1 MLPQLCPPVPPFHPI
16 YPRAWFMRLDA
27 ILAVNGI
34 KAQPMMHAVLLNALP
49 VELCHLAAESSS
61 SPRPYDDLCAAVL
74 ACYGQTYRPLPG
86 SRELQISPPSQGA
99 GPIGPEPS
107 LDQDFTSLA
116 TTPPT
121 SRPATSASIPTPDH
135 PPDEFSLGLAARP
148 TDMVIHE
155 VEGEEL
161 PPAEILEDGEG
172 SWRQVYARA
181 RKPASS
187 PQKTTPDVNAS
198 KEQPQKTLPSARR
211 NAPRPPPL
219 PADDYKIV
227 LRIRGGL
234 SCADIPLPKLI
245 YAVLQAAA
253 LTSSLHDQYR
263 INSVSNILLISTP
276 DSARTEAYLR
286 IKTIKMDERSFEVV
300 THITDPSNTCRGV
313 IRNIP
318 VEHTA
323 ETILSSLLDYDRL
336 GLILTGSR
344 MGATTSILVT
354 FRGTRV
360 PFYISYQGGITRCV
374 PYRHKTE
381 ACTLCRKLGHRP
393 DVCLG
398 APQSLCPMCGIPN
411 PLLDHECQPKC
422 VVCHN
427 DHPTGSPQCPQRYK
441 PKPKHPPSPFS
452 PDAAPFSDPST
463 SFKNTQRGRSPSLT
477 RQQRRSRSRS
487 RSKSI
492 HQDPVPRTGPG
503 HEVGWADAA
512 SPESS
517 IQKQLKQMQ
526 DEMAKLRA
534 ENAKLRLELQ
544 SFKQPPTSTHPPS
557 SPPNPTPISPLPAP
571 PSTTPIPRDPAE
583 PPAQKRKASTPTVSF
598 EERVDQVEAK
608 MERVDKV
615 EEKEAQMD
623 TFKTHY
629 KQL

>member
-1 MLPQLCPPVPPFHPI
+1 M
-16 YPRAWFMRLDA
+16 
-27 ILAVNGI
+27 
-34 KAQPMMHAVLLNALP
+34 
-49 VELCHLAAESSS
+49 
-61 SPRPYDDLCAAVL
+61 
-74 ACYGQTYRPLPG
+74 
-86 SRELQISPPSQGA
+86 
-99 GPIGPEPS
+99 
-107 LDQDFTSLA
+107 TSLYMW
-116 TTPPT
+116 
-121 SRPATSASIPTPDH
+121 
-135 PPDEFSLGLAARP
+135 FSVGLAARP
-148 TDMVIHE
+148 TDMFIHE
-155 VEGEEL
+155 VQGEEL

-172 SWRQVYARA
+172 SWCQVYARA
-181 RKPASS
+181 RKPASC
-187 PQKTTPDVNAS
+187 PQKKTPDVNAS

-211 NAPRPPPL
+211 NAPRPPAL
-219 PADDYKIV
+219 TADDYKIV

-253 LTSSLHDQYR
+253 LTSSLHGQYR

-300 THITDPSNTCRGV
+300 THITDPLNTCRGV

-318 VEHTA
+318 MEHTA

-336 GLILTGSR
+336 GLILTGR
-344 MGATTSILVT
+344 RIGAKTSILVT

-393 DVCLG
+393 DVCPG

-411 PLLDHECQPKC
+411 PLLDHDCQPKC

-441 PKPKHPPSPFS
+441 PEPKHAPSPFG

-463 SFKNTQRGRSPSLT
+463 SFKNTRRGRSPT
-477 RQQRRSRSRS
+477 
-487 RSKSI
+487 
-492 HQDPVPRTGPG
+492 
-503 HEVGWADAA
+503 

-517 IQKQLKQMQ
+517 IKKQLKQMQ
-526 DEMAKLRA
+526 DEMAKFRA

-544 SFKQPPTSTHPPS
+544 SFKQPSTSTHSSS
-557 SPPNPTPISPLPAP
+557 SPPNPTPISPQQLL
-571 PSTTPIPRDPAE
+571 PSTTPIPRDPAQ
-583 PPAQKRKASTPTVSF
+583 PPAQKRKAWTPTVSF
-598 EERVDQVEAK
+598 EEPVDKVEAK
-608 MERVDKV
+608 MERVDKSKKNYITLKLKHRPIAPKPLTLANWDKFR
-615 EEKEAQMD
+615 ETRNSTAPSRIADLTEWTPQLQ
-623 TFKTHY
+623 KTSKSTTKLY
-629 KQL
+629 PQIPQ